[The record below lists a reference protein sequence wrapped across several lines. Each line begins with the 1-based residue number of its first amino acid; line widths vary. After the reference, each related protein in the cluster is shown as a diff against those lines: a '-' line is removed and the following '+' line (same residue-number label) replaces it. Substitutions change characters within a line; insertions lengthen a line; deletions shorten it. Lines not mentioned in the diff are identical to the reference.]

1 MKYKQESDR
10 SGGENIKARAQLYKP
25 TRLVVLANLPKKKRG
40 EGERSWCLDLVF
52 AKISDEMMYMA
63 QHQQQKK

>member
-25 TRLVVLANLPKKKRG
+25 ARLVLLATVPSLLKRKRG
-40 EGERSWCLDLVF
+40 EGERS
-52 AKISDEMMYMA
+52 
-63 QHQQQKK
+63 